1 MQCTTA
7 LHIGERAPEI
17 AAVIFKDRNGCFE
30 KPSLDKDP
38 SYLSLPKLK
47 VKLRNKYRVKSLT
60 DYVLV

>member
-1 MQCTTA
+1 MPCTTA
-7 LHIGERAPEI
+7 LHIGERAPGI

-47 VKLRNKYRVKSLT
+47 VKFRNKYRIKSMT

>member
-1 MQCTTA
+1 MPCTTA